1 MDDKNVQGVE
11 TGGFLFLNGADASLA
26 EKEQKQI
33 VYLEK
38 KLDYQNPEQILA
50 VFQKL
55 VEEKAFKTPIGIIY
69 LKKMQDYL
77 LNKVNLDNKSRI
89 PYIPVDIPCE
99 CTLPEKRTELNSI
112 RSANQKRKQVQKSNY
127 KISILLNM
135 ILVLALII
143 MFWVTLQSETPNMI
157 NYRISIENKYAAWEQ
172 ELTERENYVRE
183 QERKVGMQEE

>member
-1 MDDKNVQGVE
+1 MDDKNMQGVE
-11 TGGFLFLNGADASLA
+11 TGGFLFLNGTDASLA

-33 VYLEK
+33 LYLEK

-55 VEEKAFKTPIGIIY
+55 IEERTFKTPIGMFY

-77 LNKVNLDNKSRI
+77 MNKVNLDNKSRI
-89 PYIPVDIPCE
+89 PYIPVDMPCE
-99 CTLPEKRTELNSI
+99 RTVPDKRPELNSI
-112 RSANQKRKQVQKSNY
+112 RNANQKRKQVQKSNH
-127 KISILLNM
+127 KISILLNV

-157 NYRISIENKYAAWEQ
+157 NYRIAIENKYAAWEQ
-172 ELTERENYVRE
+172 ELTERENHVRE
-183 QERKVGMQEE
+183 QERELGIQE